1 MDNRRSPGVRSEFSG
16 RVLRIVMK
24 LAYFLRADKEGKAM
38 LFLLRTAF
46 WLMIIVLLLPTDERQ
61 RAKSMARRRPRCTT
75 SRRSAITNP
84 ETCAKGKDAFGVL
97 VQKAQ
102 FGARMLIDLVNG
114 TKSAGEGEGRTGLRP
129 RAGYPEQNSGTNF
142 PYEPSRLGS
151 DGSQDTLNPDD
162 RDEAWAVLGPK
173 ASQGRLLA
181 ARRSIF
187 TA

>member
-1 MDNRRSPGVRSEFSG
+1 
-16 RVLRIVMK
+16 MK

-61 RAKSMARRRPRCTT
+61 RSEVYGTAQAAVHDIATFCDR
-75 SRRSAITNP
+75 NP

-102 FGARMLIDLVNG
+102 FGARMLIDLLNG
-114 TKSAGEGEGRTGLRP
+114 TKSAGEGEGGTGLQDP
-129 RAGYPEQNSGTNF
+129 EQYPEQNSVTNF
-142 PYEPSRLGS
+142 PYVPSRLGS

-162 RDEAWAVLGPK
+162 RDEAWGGP
-173 ASQGRLLA
+173 R
-181 ARRSIF
+181 
-187 TA
+187 T

>member
-1 MDNRRSPGVRSEFSG
+1 
-16 RVLRIVMK
+16 
-24 LAYFLRADKEGKAM
+24 M

-61 RAKSMARRRPRCTT
+61 RSEVYGTAQAAVHDLATFCDR
-75 SRRSAITNP
+75 NP

-102 FGARMLIDLVNG
+102 FGARMLIDLING
-114 TKSAGEGEGRTGLRP
+114 NKGAGEGEGGTVIHD
-129 RAGYPEQNSGTNF
+129 PEQNSGTDF

-162 RDEAWAVLGPK
+162 RDEAWGGP
-173 ASQGRLLA
+173 G
-181 ARRSIF
+181 
-187 TA
+187 T

>member
-1 MDNRRSPGVRSEFSG
+1 
-16 RVLRIVMK
+16 
-24 LAYFLRADKEGKAM
+24 M

-61 RAKSMARRRPRCTT
+61 RSEVYGTAQAAVHDLATFCDR
-75 SRRSAITNP
+75 NP

-102 FGARMLIDLVNG
+102 FGARMVIDLING
-114 TKSAGEGEGRTGLRP
+114 DKGAGEGEGGTVIQD
-129 RAGYPEQNSGTNF
+129 PEQNSGADF

-162 RDEAWAVLGPK
+162 RDEAWGGP
-173 ASQGRLLA
+173 G
-181 ARRSIF
+181 
-187 TA
+187 T